1 MRCTRALFHTAA
13 VSVFLAG
20 AAMPTANSANA
31 ADKITIMVGGY
42 EKQIYLPAALGDGN
56 GSDRQSCPPE
66 TFNAMVKVLG
76 VSEWKDATAA
86 LDREVRVYL
95 ERRLPSLST
104 FLQPA

>member
-56 GSDRQSCPPE
+56 GSERIRPP
-66 TFNAMVKVLG
+66 V
-76 VSEWKDATAA
+76 
-86 LDREVRVYL
+86 
-95 ERRLPSLST
+95 LPSGD
-104 FLQPA
+104 LQRDG